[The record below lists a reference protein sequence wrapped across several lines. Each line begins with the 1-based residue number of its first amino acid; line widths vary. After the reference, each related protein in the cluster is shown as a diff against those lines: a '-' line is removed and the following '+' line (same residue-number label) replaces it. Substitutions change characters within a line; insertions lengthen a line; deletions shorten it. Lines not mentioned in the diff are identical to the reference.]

1 MSGQHTAWTSDP
13 AAPHDGDVWDLVVVG
28 GGTAGIVAAKTAAG
42 FGASVLMVE
51 RDRPG
56 GDCLWTGCV
65 PSKAL
70 IASANAAQAARI
82 SDDFGVTVG
91 EVRVDFAAVMARVR
105 RVVGTIEPIDSP
117 DTLRESGVLLSHAT
131 ARFLGPRS
139 LSLSSG
145 EVVGFRH
152 AIIATGSRP
161 LMPDV
166 PGLTDVAA
174 MTSDDV
180 WDLTA
185 LPARLLVLGGG
196 SIGCELA
203 QAFARLGSQVTL
215 VEAAP
220 ELLPRE
226 DAAAAGLVRSALLAD
241 GVEVRLATKIVA
253 AAEGVGGI
261 EVTTAAGQ
269 IISADRA
276 LVAVGR
282 RPGTDGLGLASAG
295 VAISGLGHV
304 LVDARLRTTNRRI
317 WAAGD
322 VTGHPQFT
330 HVAGVHG
337 SLAASNAVL
346 GLRRRVDTTTIPRV
360 TYTHPEIAAFG
371 VSADAP
377 GAKVVDLHHADVD
390 RAVTDGDT
398 RGLTRL
404 VLDHRRRVIGA
415 TVVSPR
421 AGELLGELVVAARSR
436 MRIGE
441 LAGTMH
447 PYPGFGDAVWK
458 PAIQAVR
465 EQLRR
470 PSTTWLTGRLAAWQR
485 IRHRSRSGARGQR

>member
-1 MSGQHTAWTSDP
+1 MNHQHAEWRSDP
-13 AAPHDGDVWDLVVVG
+13 ATPRDGQAWDLVVVG

-42 FGASVLMVE
+42 FGASVLMAE
-51 RDRPG
+51 RHRPG

-70 IASANAAQAARI
+70 IASANAAQAARNI
-82 SDDFGVTVG
+82 GGYGVAAG
-91 EVRVDFAAVMARVR
+91 EVRVDFTAVMARVR
-105 RVVGTIEPIDSP
+105 QVIGTIEPIDSP
-117 DTLRESGVLLSHAT
+117 DTLRESGVRLAHAT
-131 ARFLGPRS
+131 AQFLGPRS
-139 LSLSSG
+139 LRLSTG

-152 AIIATGSRP
+152 ALIAAGSRP
-161 LMPDV
+161 LV
-166 PGLTDVAA
+166 PGIPGLASVAPL
-174 MTSDDV
+174 TSDDV
-180 WDLTA
+180 WDLA
-185 LPARLLVLGGG
+185 DLPASLLVLGGG

-203 QAFARLGSQVTL
+203 QAFARLGSRVTL

-226 DAAAAGLVRSALLAD
+226 DAAAARLVRSALLED

-253 AAEGVGGI
+253 AAAGAQGVQ
-261 EVTTAAGQ
+261 VTTAAGQ

-282 RPGTDGLGLASAG
+282 RPDTDGLGLASAG
-295 VAISGLGHV
+295 VATSDSGHV
-304 LVDARLRTTNRRI
+304 LVDARLRTTNKRI

-337 SLAASNAVL
+337 SMAASNAVL
-346 GLRRRVDTTTIPRV
+346 GLRRRVDTATIPRV

-371 VSADAP
+371 IAAGAP
-377 GAKVVDLHHADVD
+377 GARVVDVHHAEVD

-404 VLDHRRRVIGA
+404 VLDPRRRVIGA

-421 AGELLGELVVAARSR
+421 AGELLGELVVAARAR
-436 MRIGE
+436 MRAGD

-447 PYPGFGDAVWK
+447 AYPGYGDAVWK
-458 PAIQAVR
+458 PAIQTVR
-465 EQLRR
+465 EQLQQ
-470 PSTTWLTGRLAAWQR
+470 PSTSWLTGRLAAWQR
-485 IRHRSRSGARGQR
+485 TRHRSGNGAPGQG